1 LDFLFFLHCT
11 KASVSDDNGL
21 IEMFTH
27 NIKYFK
33 IRPKDLPK
41 VTVLLDNGYHL
52 DKLEK
57 ELTKVYPEIMSKVE
71 FKLSPKPSKE
81 DKEKQGKSGF
91 VPVARRWIVERSNA
105 WVERCKSLCKNFE
118 RTFEKAESKL
128 RLCFIRLLLKRITV
142 VKDKSLDNLTD
153 LVAA

>member
-1 LDFLFFLHCT
+1 MDFLFFLHCT

>member
-142 VKDKSLDNLTD
+142 V
-153 LVAA
+153 

>member
-1 LDFLFFLHCT
+1 
-11 KASVSDDNGL
+11 
-21 IEMFTH
+21 MFTH

-33 IRPKDLPK
+33 IRPKDLPKVTVLLDNGYHLDKLEKELTLPK